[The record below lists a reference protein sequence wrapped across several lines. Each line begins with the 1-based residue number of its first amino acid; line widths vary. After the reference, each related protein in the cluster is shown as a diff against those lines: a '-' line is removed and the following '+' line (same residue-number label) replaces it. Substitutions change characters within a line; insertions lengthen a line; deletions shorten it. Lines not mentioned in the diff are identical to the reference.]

1 MILTKEIFEEGRS
14 INGSFSSKQ
23 LLLLNLNPK
32 KLGKGW
38 QKIIIGKNYS
48 EKIIEKFLE
57 LKNKHLNLKFET
69 DAKEF
74 LKNIPHPKYIYTKQN
89 LDTIKEAKENII
101 LGLKKIYLE
110 DNV

>member
-48 EKIIEKFLE
+48 EKII
-57 LKNKHLNLKFET
+57 
-69 DAKEF
+69 
-74 LKNIPHPKYIYTKQN
+74 
-89 LDTIKEAKENII
+89 
-101 LGLKKIYLE
+101 
-110 DNV
+110 